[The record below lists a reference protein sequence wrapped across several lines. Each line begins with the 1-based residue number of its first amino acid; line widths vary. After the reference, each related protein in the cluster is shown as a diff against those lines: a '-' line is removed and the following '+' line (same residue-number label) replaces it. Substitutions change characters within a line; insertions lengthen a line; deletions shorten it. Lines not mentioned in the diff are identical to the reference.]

1 MGARP
6 SGKSSGK
13 ILIGL
18 NASSEY
24 MSIQYASKSYSKSEI
39 LSLLHPRVARWYSR
53 FEPTPPQA
61 MAIPLIHNGENV
73 LITSPTGT
81 GKTLAA
87 FMTVISELAS
97 MEDNGSLDDRV
108 YALYVSPLRAL
119 NNDIRRNLL
128 VPLEEIG
135 LNFRVAVRT
144 GDTPSSERQRM
155 LRKPPHIL
163 ITTPETLAIVLN
175 ATRFKRFLTPNWVI
189 VDEIHAL
196 FENKRGAHLSLSLER
211 LNRLVSFQ
219 RIGLS
224 ATIWPLD
231 EVARFLV
238 GNGRSCVVVNA
249 SYAKEKDIR
258 VETPVPDLIHV
269 NADTLNK
276 EMYRR
281 LNEIIREHRTTLIF
295 TNTRS
300 GAERVAFHLQD
311 SVAVDDIGTHH
322 GSLSRD
328 VRLDVEEKLKR
339 GELKVVVSS
348 TSLELGIDIGYI
360 DCVVQIG
367 SPKSI
372 SRCLQRIGRAGHR
385 IRDVSKGVLLC
396 MSHEDLLECA
406 VMVKCA
412 YEGKLDRASHPKN
425 ALDVLAQHLVGMALE
440 QKWDAEEAFGLVRK
454 SYTFKDLSWD
464 DFEKTLRYL
473 SGGYGL
479 EPYKVYGKIWYDE
492 RDRVFGRRGKYAR
505 VIYMLNLG
513 TIPDEVAIKVYSL
526 PGKRYVGNIEEEFL
540 ERLEPGDIFV
550 LGGRVYEFVRS
561 SGVKAYVKDAK
572 GKKPTIPSWF
582 SEMLPLSF
590 DLACEIRR
598 FMGEAFRGGVGL
610 DELKRKFRVNEWAAR
625 SLLNLFKVEKEFLE
639 RHGVEPDGRS
649 LIVEEFKDEDGR
661 QNLIFLFLFGRR
673 VNDALSR
680 AYAWVASKEM
690 GVNVGL
696 TVTDHG
702 FMLTIPRRKKVDV
715 YWLISRVSSSNLK
728 EILSRAIRNTEMFKR
743 RFRHVAARSFMVLR
757 NYKGHEIRVKRQM
770 RNAESLLRVVSDLDD
785 FPVVKET
792 EREIMEDVMDVENA
806 LTVLRM
812 IERGE
817 LEVTPVRTPVP
828 SPLAHGIYLS
838 GLSDV
843 ILMEDRLKL
852 LEYLYRRVVE
862 DADDKMG

>member
-1 MGARP
+1 
-6 SGKSSGK
+6 
-13 ILIGL
+13 
-18 NASSEY
+18 
-24 MSIQYASKSYSKSEI
+24 MSVRYADQVYSKDEL
-39 LSLLHPRVARWYSR
+39 LSLLHPKVARWYSR
-53 FEPTPPQA
+53 FEPTPPQS
-61 MAIPLIHNGENV
+61 MAIPLIHRGENV

-87 FMTVISELAS
+87 FLTIMSELAF
-97 MEDNGSLDDRV
+97 MEWNGVLEDKV
-108 YALYVSPLRAL
+108 YAVYVSPLRAL
-119 NNDIRRNLL
+119 NNDVRRNLL
-128 VPLEEIG
+128 LPLEEMG
-135 LNFRVAVRT
+135 LDFVRVSVRT
-144 GDTPSSERQRM
+144 GDTPSNEKQKM
-155 LRKPPHIL
+155 LKKPPHIL

-175 ATRFKRFLTPNWVI
+175 ATRFRSKLEPRWVV

-196 FENKRGAHLSLSLER
+196 FESKRGAHLSLSLER
-211 LNRLVSFQ
+211 LNSQASFQ
-219 RIGLS
+219 RVGLS
-224 ATIWPLD
+224 ATVWPLD

-238 GNGRSCVVVNA
+238 GEGRSCVVVNA

-258 VETPVPDLIHV
+258 VETPVSDLVHV
-269 NADTLNK
+269 EADRLNK

-281 LNEIIREHRTTLIF
+281 LSEIIDEHRTTLVF

-300 GAERVAFHLQD
+300 GAEKVAFHLQD
-311 SVAVDDIGTHH
+311 SVDVDDIGTHH

-328 VRLDVEEKLKR
+328 VRLDVEEKLKN

-372 SRCLQRIGRAGHR
+372 TRCLQRIGRAGHR

-396 MSHEDLLECA
+396 MSHDDLLECA

-412 YEGKLDRASHPKN
+412 YNGILDRTSHPQN

-440 QKWDAEEAFGLVRK
+440 QKWDAEEAFKLLKR
-454 SYTFKDLSWD
+454 SYSFRSLSWE
-464 DFEKTLRYL
+464 DFESVLKYL

-492 RDRVFGRRGKYAR
+492 HDKVFGRRGKYAR

-513 TIPDEVAIKVYSL
+513 TIPDEVAIKVYAL

-550 LGGRVYEFVRS
+550 LGGRVYEFVKA
-561 SGVKAYVKDAK
+561 SGLNAYVKDAK

-598 FMGEAFRGGVGL
+598 FIEKVFRGEINEE
-610 DELKRKFRVNEWAAR
+610 ELKKEYRLNEWAAR
-625 SLLNLFKVEKEFLE
+625 EILNFLRLEKEFLG
-639 RHGVEPDGRS
+639 RLGVEVNGRS
-649 LIVEEFKDEDGR
+649 LLVEEFEDEDGR
-661 QNLIFLFLFGRR
+661 QNLMFTFLFGRR

-680 AYAWVASKEM
+680 AYAWVASREA

-702 FMLTIPRRKKVDV
+702 FMLTIPRRRKVDV
-715 YWLISRVSSSNLK
+715 HLILSKVSSFNLR
-728 EILSRAIRNTEMFKR
+728 EILSKAIRNTEMFRR

-757 NYKGHEIRVKRQM
+757 NYKGHEIGARRQM
-770 RNAESLLRVVSDLDD
+770 RNAESLMKAVSEIDD

-792 EREIMEDVMDVENA
+792 EREIMEDVMDVKNA
-806 LTVLRM
+806 VEVLKS
-812 IERGE
+812 IEKGE
-817 LEVTPVRTPVP
+817 LEIIHVKTPVP
-828 SPLAHGIYLS
+828 SPLAHGVYLS

-843 ILMEDRLKL
+843 VLMEDRLKL
-852 LEYLYRRVVE
+852 LEYLYQRVVE
-862 DADDKMG
+862 SSCGGNP

>member
-1 MGARP
+1 
-6 SGKSSGK
+6 
-13 ILIGL
+13 
-18 NASSEY
+18 
-24 MSIQYASKSYSKSEI
+24 MSVHYADRVYSKDEI
-39 LSLLHPRVARWYSR
+39 LSLLHPQVARWYSS
-53 FEPTPPQA
+53 FDPTPPQS
-61 MAIPLIHNGENV
+61 MAIPLIHRGENV

-87 FMTVISELAS
+87 FLTILSELAF
-97 MEDNGSLDDRV
+97 MKWNGVLEDKV
-108 YALYVSPLRAL
+108 YAVYVSPLRAL
-119 NNDIRRNLL
+119 NNDIKRNLL

-135 LNFRVAVRT
+135 LDFIRVMVRT
-144 GDTPSSERQRM
+144 GDTPSNERQKM
-155 LRKPPHIL
+155 LKKPPHIL
-163 ITTPETLAIVLN
+163 ITTPETLAIILN
-175 ATRFKRFLTPNWVI
+175 ATKFRKRLEPRWVI

-196 FENKRGAHLSLSLER
+196 FESKRGAHLSLSLER
-211 LNRLVSFQ
+211 LNHQTSFQ

-238 GNGRSCVVVNA
+238 GEGRRCVIVNA

-258 VETPVPDLIHV
+258 VEIPVPELVHV
-269 NADTLNK
+269 EADRLNK

-281 LNEIIREHRTTLIF
+281 LSEIIDAHRTTLVF

-311 SVAVDDIGTHH
+311 SIDIDDIGTHH

-328 VRLDVEEKLKR
+328 VRFDVEEKLKN

-372 SRCLQRIGRAGHR
+372 TRCLQRIGRAGHR
-385 IRDVSKGVLLC
+385 IRDASKGILLC

-412 YEGKLDRASHPKN
+412 YDGMLDRTSHPQN
-425 ALDVLAQHLVGMALE
+425 ALDVLAQHIVGMALE
-440 QKWDAEEAFGLVRK
+440 RKWDAEEAFSIVKK
-454 SYTFKDLSWD
+454 SYSFRNLSWD
-464 DFEKTLRYL
+464 DFEMVLRYL

-492 RDRVFGRRGKYAR
+492 REKVFGRRGKYAR

-550 LGGRVYEFVRS
+550 LGGRVYEFVKA
-561 SGVKAYVKDAK
+561 SGLNAYVKDAK

-598 FMGEAFRGGVGL
+598 FIEKVFKGEV
-610 DELKRKFRVNEWAAR
+610 DKEELKRNYRVSDWAANSIINLLRLEKDFLKRLGVEVNGR
-625 SLLNLFKVEKEFLE
+625 SLL
-639 RHGVEPDGRS
+639 
-649 LIVEEFKDEDGR
+649 VEEFEDEDGR
-661 QNLIFLFLFGRR
+661 QNILFLFIFGRR

-680 AYAWVASKEM
+680 AYAWAASREA

-696 TVTDHG
+696 TITDHG
-702 FMLTIPRRKKVDV
+702 FMLTIPHRRKVDAR
-715 YWLISRVSSSNLK
+715 LIISKVSSSNLR
-728 EILSRAIRNTEMFKR
+728 EILSKAIRNTEMFRR

-757 NYKGHEIRVKRQM
+757 NYKGHEIGARRQM
-770 RNAESLLRVVSDLDD
+770 RNAEALLKAVLEFDD
-785 FPVVKET
+785 FPIVKET
-792 EREIMEDVMDVENA
+792 EREILEDVMDVKNA
-806 LTVLRM
+806 IEVLKL

-817 LEVTPVRTPVP
+817 LEVVYVKTPVP
-828 SPLAHGIYLS
+828 SPLAHGVYLS

-843 ILMEDRLKL
+843 VLMEDRLKL
-852 LEYLYRRVVE
+852 LEYLYQRVVE
-862 DADDKMG
+862 SSCGGNP

>member
-1 MGARP
+1 
-6 SGKSSGK
+6 
-13 ILIGL
+13 
-18 NASSEY
+18 
-24 MSIQYASKSYSKSEI
+24 MSVCYADRVYSKDEI
-39 LSLLHPRVARWYSR
+39 LSLLHPKVARWYSR
-53 FEPTPPQA
+53 FDPTPPQS
-61 MAIPLIHNGENV
+61 MAIPLIHRGENV

-87 FMTVISELAS
+87 FLTIMSELAF
-97 MEDNGSLDDRV
+97 MEWNGVLEDKV
-108 YALYVSPLRAL
+108 YAVYVSPLRAL
-119 NNDIRRNLL
+119 NNDIKRNLL
-128 VPLEEIG
+128 SPLEEMG
-135 LNFRVAVRT
+135 LDFVRVSVRT
-144 GDTPSSERQRM
+144 GDTPANERQKM

-175 ATRFKRFLTPNWVI
+175 ATRFRDKLEPRWVV

-196 FENKRGAHLSLSLER
+196 FESKRGAHLSLSLER
-211 LNRLVSFQ
+211 LNHQASFQ

-238 GNGRSCVVVNA
+238 GEGRSCVVVNA

-258 VETPVPDLIHV
+258 VETPVPDLVHIE
-269 NADTLNK
+269 AEKLNR

-281 LNEIIREHRTTLIF
+281 LGEIIDEHRTTLVF

-300 GAERVAFHLQD
+300 GAEKVAFHLQD
-311 SVAVDDIGTHH
+311 SVDIDDIGTHH

-328 VRLDVEEKLKR
+328 VRLDVEEKLKN

-372 SRCLQRIGRAGHR
+372 TRCLQRIGRAGHR

-396 MSHEDLLECA
+396 MSHDDLLECA

-412 YEGKLDRASHPKN
+412 YDGVLDRASHPQN

-440 QKWDAEEAFGLVRK
+440 RKWNAEEAFNVVRR
-454 SYTFKDLSWD
+454 SYSFRSLSWD
-464 DFEKTLRYL
+464 DFESALKYL

-479 EPYKVYGKIWYDE
+479 EPYKVYGKVWYDE
-492 RDRVFGRRGKYAR
+492 HDRVFGRRGKYAR

-513 TIPDEVAIKVYSL
+513 TIPDEVAIKVYAL

-550 LGGRVYEFVRS
+550 LGGRVYEFVRA
-561 SGVKAYVKDAK
+561 SGLNAYVKDAK

-598 FMGEAFRGGVGL
+598 FIEKVFRGEIGEE
-610 DELKRKFRVNEWAAR
+610 ELKEEYRVSDWAAKAI
-625 SLLNLFKVEKEFLE
+625 LNFLRLEKEFLGKLGIE
-639 RHGVEPDGRS
+639 VNGRS
-649 LIVEEFKDEDGR
+649 LLVEEFEDEDGR
-661 QNLIFLFLFGRR
+661 QNFLFMFLFGRR

-680 AYAWVASKEM
+680 AYAWVASREV
-690 GVNVGL
+690 GANVGL
-696 TVTDHG
+696 AVTDHG
-702 FMLTIPRRKKVDV
+702 FMLTVPRKRKLDV
-715 YWLISRVSSSNLK
+715 RLVVSKVSSSNLRDV
-728 EILSRAIRNTEMFKR
+728 LSKAIRSTEMFRR

-757 NYKGHEIRVKRQM
+757 NYKGHEIGARRQM
-770 RNAESLLRVVSDLDD
+770 RNAEVLMKAVSEFDG
-785 FPVVKET
+785 FPIVKET
-792 EREIMEDVMDVENA
+792 EREIMEDVMDVKNA
-806 LTVLRM
+806 IEVLKS

-817 LEVTPVRTPVP
+817 LEIIHVKTPVP
-828 SPLAHGIYLS
+828 SPLAHGVYLS

-843 ILMEDRLKL
+843 VLMEDRLKL
-852 LEYLYRRVVE
+852 LEYLYQRVVE
-862 DADDKMG
+862 ESSCGENH

>member
-1 MGARP
+1 M
-6 SGKSSGK
+6 
-13 ILIGL
+13 
-18 NASSEY
+18 
-24 MSIQYASKSYSKSEI
+24 
-39 LSLLHPRVARWYSR
+39 
-53 FEPTPPQA
+53 
-61 MAIPLIHNGENV
+61 

-87 FMTVISELAS
+87 FLTVLSELTF
-97 MEDNGSLDDRV
+97 MEWNGVLEDKV
-108 YALYVSPLRAL
+108 YAVYVSPLRAL

-128 VPLEEIG
+128 VPIEEIG
-135 LNFRVAVRT
+135 LDFIRVMVRT
-144 GDTPSSERQRM
+144 GDTPSNERQKM
-155 LRKPPHIL
+155 LKKPPHIL

-175 ATRFKRFLTPNWVI
+175 AAKFRKRLEPRWVI

-196 FENKRGAHLSLSLER
+196 FESKRGAHLSLSLER
-211 LNRLVSFQ
+211 LNHQASFQ

-238 GNGRSCVVVNA
+238 GEGRSCVVVNA

-258 VETPVPDLIHV
+258 VETPVPDLVHV
-269 NADTLNK
+269 EADRLNK

-281 LNEIIREHRTTLIF
+281 LSEIISEHRTTLVF

-311 SVAVDDIGTHH
+311 SVDVDYVGTHH

-328 VRLDVEEKLKR
+328 VRLDVEEKLKN

-372 SRCLQRIGRAGHR
+372 TRCLQRIGRAGHR
-385 IRDVSKGVLLC
+385 IKDVSKGILLC
-396 MSHEDLLECA
+396 MSHDELLECA

-412 YEGKLDRASHPKN
+412 YDGVLDRTSHPPN

-440 QKWDAEEAFGLVRK
+440 QKWNAEEAFNIVKK
-454 SYTFKDLSWD
+454 SYSFRNLSWE
-464 DFEKTLRYL
+464 DFESVLNYL

-479 EPYKVYGKIWYDE
+479 EPYKVYGKVWYDGN
-492 RDRVFGRRGKYAR
+492 DRVFGRRGKYAR

-513 TIPDEVAIKVYSL
+513 TIPDEVAIKVYAL

-550 LGGRVYEFVRS
+550 LGGRVYEFVKA
-561 SGVKAYVKDAK
+561 SGLNAYVKDAK

-598 FMGEAFRGGVGL
+598 FIERVFKGEI
-610 DELKRKFRVNEWAAR
+610 DKETLKREYRVSEWAAN
-625 SLLNLFKVEKEFLE
+625 SILNILKLEKEFLG
-639 RHGVEPDGRS
+639 RLGVEVNGRS
-649 LIVEEFKDEDGR
+649 LLVEEFEDEDGR
-661 QNLIFLFLFGRR
+661 QNLLFLFIFGRR

-680 AYAWVASKEM
+680 AYAWAASKEL
-690 GVNVGL
+690 GANVGL

-702 FMLTIPRRKKVDV
+702 FMLTMPRRKKIDARLLV
-715 YWLISRVSSSNLK
+715 SRVSSSNLR
-728 EILSRAIRNTEMFKR
+728 ELLSKSIRNTEMFKR

-757 NYKGHEIRVKRQM
+757 NYKGYEIGARRQM
-770 RNAESLLRVVSDLDD
+770 RNAEALLRVVSEIEG
-785 FPVVKET
+785 FPIVKET
-792 EREIMEDVMDVENA
+792 EREIMEDVMDVKNAIEVLKSIEN
-806 LTVLRM
+806 
-812 IERGE
+812 GE
-817 LEVTPVRTPVP
+817 LEIVHVKTPIP
-828 SPLAHGIYLS
+828 SPLAHGVYLS

-852 LEYLYRRVVE
+852 LEYLYQRVVE
-862 DADDKMG
+862 ESSCGGNP